1 MLLTGIA
8 DMYDSYVDLDMWP
21 LLEGCPEGSHVH
33 VVKAENSLH
42 RFVISV

>member
-1 MLLTGIA
+1 
-8 DMYDSYVDLDMWP
+8 MYDSYVDLDMWP